1 MTPQLLVKTYHLS
14 TFSIILSSFIYN
26 QLYVKDEHG
35 GGLLDYKGFG
45 GKFKYLTFWFFVC
58 WIGMFAVMSQGLR
71 IYLCG
76 WQEIKNF

>member
-1 MTPQLLVKTYHLS
+1 MTPPLLVKTYHLS

-45 GKFKYLTFWFFVC
+45 GKFKYLTLDQCQVLEFSSKAFV
-58 WIGMFAVMSQGLR
+58 I
-71 IYLCG
+71 
-76 WQEIKNF
+76 

>member
-1 MTPQLLVKTYHLS
+1 MYMCTSYCHRIISLASLPYLILNMTPRLFVKTYHLS

-58 WIGMFAVMSQGLR
+58 
-71 IYLCG
+71 
-76 WQEIKNF
+76 